1 MGQVWGTYVKLMLG
15 GVKWYPTLALLPVYP
30 KMPKC
35 TVVDPELTSRN
46 EIFSHVGDETEAWF
60 REHVNNLARTTAID
74 AYKDE

>member
-1 MGQVWGTYVKLMLG
+1 MLG
-15 GVKWYPTLALLPVYP
+15 GLKWYPTLALLPVYP

-60 REHVNNLARTTAID
+60 REHVNN
-74 AYKDE
+74 